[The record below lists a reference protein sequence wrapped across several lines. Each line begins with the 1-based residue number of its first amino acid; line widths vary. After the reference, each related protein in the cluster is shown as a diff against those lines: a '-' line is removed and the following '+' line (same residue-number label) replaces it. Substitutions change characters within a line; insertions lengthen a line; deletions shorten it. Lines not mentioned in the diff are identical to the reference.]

1 MKRISLPL
9 NINDIETLVCGEQ
22 VLLSGVMYTAR
33 DAAHKKMI
41 ELLDQGLELPFDVVN
56 QTIYYVGP
64 TPAREDGSFGSGGPT
79 TASRMDKYTP
89 RLLDLGLKGMIGKGY
104 RSNEVKQSIIN
115 NKAVYFVAAGGAGAL
130 IGKSVVSF
138 EMVAFEELL
147 SEAILKLEVV
157 DFPVFVGIDIKG
169 NDIYDSD

>member
-1 MKRISLPL
+1 MKRINLPL
-9 NINDIETLVCGEQ
+9 NVDDVENLVCGEQ
-22 VLLSGVMYTAR
+22 VLLNGIMYTAR
-33 DAAHKKMI
+33 DAAHKKLI
-41 ELLDQGLELPFDVVN
+41 DLLDQGLKLPFDIKN